1 MANQVVPIP
10 NSKDNDL
17 CYRIR
22 PQVGSEAVEDHTTV
36 KIDTGLAD
44 HHGVTLDPDGFPT
57 SGSLEAWH
65 RKNNPHLFTD

>member
-1 MANQVVPIP
+1 MANKVKSNVDQNEIR
-10 NSKDNDL
+10 
-17 CYRIR
+17 YRIR
-22 PQVGSEAVEDHTTV
+22 PQVNSEAEEDHTAL